1 MAQEIINI
9 TSGNNDDFNHIVPSG
24 LTNAV
29 LVVCIGTHQGNITAV
44 TYGGNSLTKICEGSS
59 AFDEDGSIWVLLN
72 PTAGTALV
80 AVSMTGGS
88 WFGATAITL
97 QNIKQTTTLT
107 NAANG
112 DSSTTAQINITP
124 PAGNVCIILS
134 TGTEGVYDKIDRP
147 ANMVLLNNI
156 QGQSFENHMCGIY
169 FTKTG
174 VDFFP
179 GFDLTSSQRWGIAAA
194 CFEEPDSEI
203 QTEISGYKHIEVKGG
218 MSRSE
223 SAT

>member
-1 MAQEIINI
+1 MAQEIINV
-9 TSGNNDDFNHIVPSG
+9 TSGNNDDFNHTVPSG
-24 LTNAV
+24 LTNSV

-72 PTAGTALV
+72 PTAGTALI
-80 AVSMTGGS
+80 AVSMSGGS

-107 NAANG
+107 NASDG
-112 DSSTTAQINITP
+112 GSSNTAQAHIVP
-124 PAGNVCIILS
+124 PAGNTCIILAV
-134 TGTEGVYDKIDRP
+134 GTEGVYSGIDRP
-147 ANMVLLNNI
+147 ASMVLLNNI
-156 QGQSFENHMCGIY
+156 QGQSYENHMCSIY

-179 GFDLTSSQRWGIAAA
+179 GIDLDSSQRWGIGIA
-194 CFEEPDSEI
+194 CFEEPDSEL
-203 QTEISGYKHIEVKGG
+203 QTEIAGYKHIEVKSG
-218 MSRSE
+218 MSRGE